1 MRIMNWALT
10 IGAMSL
16 LGGCGGSGSPPDV
29 SLKPMAGSGSGA
41 AASCPSLGSRNWR
54 ARLVRVGGSKLKLTV
69 DGEVDLP
76 TPGYTA
82 VWKEG
87 LSDRANPPG
96 LHLMLSFTPPSQDD
110 MVAQVVTIN
119 QVHYSAE
126 VSYPRYRYILVRCGD
141 GALTQLSE
149 VRVEP

>member
-1 MRIMNWALT
+1 MRIINMAMT
-10 IGAMSL
+10 IGMLGL
-16 LGGCGGSGSPPDV
+16 LGGCGSSSPPEV
-29 SLKPMAGSGSGA
+29 SLKPIAGSGAEA
-41 AASCPSLGSRNWR
+41 AASCPALGSRGWR
-54 ARLVRVGGSKLKLTV
+54 ARLVRVGGTKLVLTV

-96 LHLMLSFTPPSQDD
+96 LQLLLSFTPTQEDD